1 MHDPKMKEDRQDRA
15 KFWIAQ
21 DLGGVEL
28 LSATYIKHIFPRHF
42 HSTYVINVQERGVEE
57 FYCRGASRLS
67 PTGSI
72 VLINPQEV
80 HTGRAA
86 TREPWV
92 YRAIYPHP
100 VLLQEIASQCIP
112 RSSSAPYFP
121 SPVVFDRQ
129 LAQSLSRLHRI
140 LETSHEPLERQTA
153 FVMTLAQLIIR
164 HAENGLAV
172 RSTGGESRAIRIARE
187 YIEAH
192 YTGNPSLK
200 ELSGVVGLNPFYLI
214 RVFRKEV
221 GLPPHEYLTQVRVER
236 AKRLLC
242 DGLSIAEVA
251 LETGFVDQSHLTR
264 RFKRLVGFTPKQFAR
279 QSISYKTSTPRNR

>member
-1 MHDPKMKEDRQDRA
+1 MMKEDRQDRA

-21 DLGGVEL
+21 DLGGVQL
-28 LSATYIKHIFPRHF
+28 LSASYINHTFPRHF

-57 FYCRGASRLS
+57 FYCRGATRLS

-86 TREPWV
+86 TLEPWV

-100 VLLQEIASQCIP
+100 ALLQEVASQCGP
-112 RSSSAPYFP
+112 RSSSSPYFP
-121 SPVVFDRQ
+121 SPVVFDQQ
-129 LAQSLSRLHRI
+129 LAHALSRLHRI
-140 LETSHEPLERQTA
+140 LETSHESLERQTA

-164 HAENGLAV
+164 HAGNRPMV
-172 RSTGGESRAIRIARE
+172 RAAGAESRAIRIARE

-192 YTGNPSLK
+192 YIDNPSLK
-200 ELSGVVGLNPFYLI
+200 ELSEAAGLNPFYLV
-214 RVFRKEV
+214 RVFRKKV
-221 GLPPHEYLTQVRVER
+221 GMPPHEYLTQVRVER
-236 AKRLLC
+236 AKELLC
-242 DGLSIAEVA
+242 DGLPIAEVA

-264 RFKRLVGFTPKQFAR
+264 RFKRAVGFTPKQFA
-279 QSISYKTSTPRNR
+279 QQVISYNAQSL

>member
-1 MHDPKMKEDRQDRA
+1 MIEDKQERA

-21 DLGGVEL
+21 DVGGVQL

-86 TREPWV
+86 THEPWV
-92 YRAIYPHP
+92 YRAIYPYP
-100 VLLQEIASQCIP
+100 ALLREVASQFGN
-112 RSSSAPYFP
+112 RSPSFPYFR
-121 SPVVFDRQ
+121 SPVVFDQ
-129 LAQSLSRLHRI
+129 HLARALSRLHRI
-140 LETSHEPLERQTA
+140 LETSRETLERQTT
-153 FVMTLAQLIIR
+153 FVMTLAQLIMR

-172 RSTGGESRAIRIARE
+172 RPAGCESRAIRIARE
-187 YIEAH
+187 YIDAH
-192 YTGNPSLK
+192 YTANPSLK
-200 ELSGVVGLNPFYLI
+200 ELAEVVGLNPFYLV

-221 GLPPHEYLTQVRVER
+221 GMPPHEYLTQVRVER
-236 AKRLLC
+236 AKKLLF
-242 DGLSIAEVA
+242 DGFSIAEVA
-251 LETGFVDQSHLTR
+251 LDTGFVDQSHFTK
-264 RFKRLVGFTPKQFAR
+264 RFKRLVGFTPKQFAQ
-279 QSISYKTSTPRNR
+279 QSISYKTPSRFIH

>member
-1 MHDPKMKEDRQDRA
+1 MMEDKQEQA

-21 DLGGVEL
+21 DVGGVQL

-42 HSTYVINVQERGVEE
+42 HSTYVINVQESGVEE

-86 TREPWV
+86 TGEPWV

-100 VLLQEIASQCIP
+100 ALLREVASQFGN
-112 RSSSAPYFP
+112 RSPAFPYFR
-121 SPVVFDRQ
+121 SPVVFDQQ
-129 LAQSLSRLHRI
+129 LARALSRLHRI
-140 LETSHEPLERQTA
+140 LETSREKLERQTT
-153 FVMTLAQLIIR
+153 FVMTLAQLIMR
-164 HAENGLAV
+164 HAENSLTAIRPVGA
-172 RSTGGESRAIRIARE
+172 ESRAIKIARE
-187 YIEAH
+187 YIDAH

-200 ELSGVVGLNPFYLI
+200 ELAAVVGLNPFYLV

-221 GLPPHEYLTQVRVER
+221 GMPPHEYLTQVRVER
-236 AKRLLC
+236 AKKLLC
-242 DGLSIAEVA
+242 EGMPIAEVA
-251 LETGFVDQSHLTR
+251 LETGFVDQSHLTK
-264 RFKRLVGFTPKQFAR
+264 RFKRLVGFTPKQFAK
-279 QSISYKTSTPRNR
+279 QSISYKTRPRLIH

>member
-1 MHDPKMKEDRQDRA
+1 MEEDRQDRA

-21 DLGGVEL
+21 DVGGVEL

-72 VLINPQEV
+72 VLINPHEV

-86 TREPWV
+86 TLEPWV

-100 VLLQEIASQCIP
+100 ALLQEIASQCGARP
-112 RSSSAPYFP
+112 SSSSPYFP
-121 SPVVFDRQ
+121 SPVIFDPS
-129 LAQSLSRLHRI
+129 LAQSLSRLHRL
-140 LETSHEPLERQTA
+140 LETSQESLERQTA

-164 HAENGLAV
+164 HAENGLTV
-172 RSTGGESRAIRIARE
+172 RHEGTESRAIRTARE

-192 YTGNPSLK
+192 YAGNPSLK

-221 GLPPHEYLTQVRVER
+221 GLPPHEYLTQVRVEH
-236 AKRLLC
+236 AKKLLF

-279 QSISYKTSTPRNR
+279 QSISYKTSSLRNR

>member
-1 MHDPKMKEDRQDRA
+1 MQEERQDRA

-100 VLLQEIASQCIP
+100 VLLQEIASQCGALAP
-112 RSSSAPYFP
+112 SSPYFP

-129 LAQSLSRLHRI
+129 LALSLSRLHRI
-140 LETSHEPLERQTA
+140 LETSHESLERQTA
-153 FVMTLAQLIIR
+153 FVMTMAQLIIR
-164 HAENGLAV
+164 PAETGLSV
-172 RSTGGESRAIRIARE
+172 RPAGAESFAIRTARE
-187 YIEAH
+187 YIDAH

-200 ELSGVVGLNPFYLI
+200 ELASVVGLNAFYLI
-214 RVFRKEV
+214 RIFRKEV
-221 GLPPHEYLTQVRVER
+221 GMPPHEYLTQVRVEH
-236 AKRLLC
+236 AKKLLF
-242 DGLSIAEVA
+242 DGLSIAEAA

-264 RFKRLVGFTPKQFAR
+264 RFKRFVGFTPNQFS
-279 QSISYKTSTPRNR
+279 QQ